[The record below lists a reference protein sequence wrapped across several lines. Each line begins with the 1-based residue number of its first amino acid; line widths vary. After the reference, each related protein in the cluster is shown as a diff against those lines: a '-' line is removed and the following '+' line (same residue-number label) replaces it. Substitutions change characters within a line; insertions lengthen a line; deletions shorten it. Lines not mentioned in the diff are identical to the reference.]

1 MLKFVLQKPVWAFCS
16 LALALSSCSTGEV
29 GAGNRPT
36 RFLSVQPIQVC
47 NDFGIFCADL
57 ALFEAETK
65 KLWAQADIQ
74 VDFLA
79 PVRINGSRFLTIDS
93 QDEFAELSFSG
104 GRGAFGR
111 HPLSTRTSGPIN
123 LWFVD
128 RIFDGLVESL
138 GWAWIDQN
146 GVVISDDILGFNNG
160 IGRRDTVA
168 HELGHNLGLTHSNFG
183 AGAPTNLMSDGGV
196 RNIPNSVNDI
206 TPDGAN
212 LGQLT
217 ARQVEQARDSS
228 LVTSSPGPSEP
239 SGEIGFPFPLPF
251 FLDADTAATAT
262 YSADAISPLPASPK
276 PPALP
281 NQPIPPTTEF
291 TATDSPLAIQENWG
305 QTAAPSQ
312 KTISFSDEQTTAEG
326 DSAAPTP
333 AFSLPVEEVQAL
345 TDSSPTAIQVPETEP
360 MVQLAARSNLALN
373 SPSTP
378 SPQPIPNGPA
388 MSLASAGVLALYLR
402 SQRRQSNQ
410 RH

>member
-29 GAGNRPT
+29 GTGNRPT

-104 GRGAFGR
+104 GWGAFGR

-217 ARQVEQARDSS
+217 ADRWNRPVIVLWSRPHLARRNPLGRSDFRS
-228 LVTSSPGPSEP
+228 LYPSFWMLTLQPLQPTVPMP
-239 SGEIGFPFPLPF
+239 S
-251 FLDADTAATAT
+251 A
-262 YSADAISPLPASPK
+262 
-276 PPALP
+276 
-281 NQPIPPTTEF
+281 PTRV
-291 TATDSPLAIQENWG
+291 P
-305 QTAAPSQ
+305 QTAS
-312 KTISFSDEQTTAEG
+312 
-326 DSAAPTP
+326 SAQPANPTDYR
-333 AFSLPVEEVQAL
+333 VYGYG
-345 TDSSPTAIQVPETEP
+345 
-360 MVQLAARSNLALN
+360 
-373 SPSTP
+373 
-378 SPQPIPNGPA
+378 QPPCYSRKLGANRCPLSKNHLI
-388 MSLASAGVLALYLR
+388 
-402 SQRRQSNQ
+402 
-410 RH
+410 